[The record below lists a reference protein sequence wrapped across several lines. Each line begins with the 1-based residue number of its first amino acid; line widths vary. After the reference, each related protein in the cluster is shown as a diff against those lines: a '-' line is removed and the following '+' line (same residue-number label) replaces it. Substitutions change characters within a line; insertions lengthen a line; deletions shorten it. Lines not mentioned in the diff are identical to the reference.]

1 MTLPK
6 GVKETTLRKLLV
18 GLFHS
23 YASGASFAVIN
34 LHCKCFKEY
43 TQVQAAFLAAAQRL
57 IATELADDAPR
68 ATPERK
74 LPVFIVGDMNIDS
87 KVCVWVCGCVC
98 LCVRAPGSP
107 PPRPS
112 SLPRSFAS
120 PLV

>member
-43 TQVQAAFLAAAQRL
+43 TQVQAAFLAAAT
-57 IATELADDAPR
+57 ATTLAFSVRAARSTGAQAAPR
-68 ATPERK
+68 
-74 LPVFIVGDMNIDS
+74 
-87 KVCVWVCGCVC
+87 
-98 LCVRAPGSP
+98 
-107 PPRPS
+107 RPS
-112 SLPRSFAS
+112 RWRRSGPRSYG
-120 PLV
+120 